1 MVKVMFVVA
10 KKKTRNETPASFC
23 KKNKRKLVA

>member
-23 KKNKRKLVA
+23 KKKKKENL